1 MTDWRIVVM
10 GVSGCGKSSVGLAL
24 AEALGARFID
34 GDDLHPEAN
43 KAKMAAGIPLNDDD
57 RWPWLDLVAAA
68 LAEENLDSTGS
79 RFNGTV
85 VACSALRRV
94 YRERILHGAE
104 GVGVG
109 VGVGAGAPGTR
120 FVHLHGSRELL
131 AQRMGARSNHFMPVS
146 LLDSQLNTLELLGP
160 DEPGQTYDIA
170 APVDQ
175 LVAAALADL
184 KS

>member
-68 LAEENLDSTGS
+68 LSEENLDATGS
-79 RFNGTV
+79 NLNGTV
-85 VACSALRRV
+85 VACSALKRV
-94 YRERILHGAE
+94 YRERI
-104 GVGVG
+104 
-109 VGVGAGAPGTR
+109 GAGAPGTR

-131 AQRMGARSNHFMPVS
+131 AQRMGARTDHFMPVS
-146 LLDSQLNTLELLGP
+146 LLDSQLSTLELLGP
-160 DEPGQTYDIA
+160 DEPGQTYNIA

-184 KS
+184 KAI

>member
-10 GVSGCGKSSVGLAL
+10 GVSGCGKSSVGQAL

-68 LAEENLDSTGS
+68 LAEENLDATGS
-79 RFNGTV
+79 NFNGTV
-85 VACSALRRV
+85 VACSALKRV
-94 YRERILHGAE
+94 YRERI
-104 GVGVG
+104 
-109 VGVGAGAPGTR
+109 GAGAPGTR

-131 AQRMGARSNHFMPVS
+131 AQRMGSRPNHFMPVS
-146 LLDSQLNTLELLGP
+146 LLDSQLNTLELLSP
-160 DEPGQTYDIA
+160 YEPGRTYDIA

-175 LVAAALADL
+175 LVAAAVADL
-184 KS
+184 TT

>member
-57 RWPWLDLVAAA
+57 RWPWLDLVGEA
-68 LAEENLDSTGS
+68 LAQSN
-79 RFNGTV
+79 TV
-85 VACSALRRV
+85 VACSALKRV
-94 YRERILHGAE
+94 YRERILA
-104 GVGVG
+104 
-109 VGVGAGAPGTR
+109 AAPGTF
-120 FVHLHGSRELL
+120 FVHLHGTRELL
-131 AQRMGARSNHFMPVS
+131 AQRMNARPNHFMPVS
-146 LLDSQLNTLELLGP
+146 LLDSQLNTLEPLGA
-160 DEPGQTYDIA
+160 DEPGHTYKIA

-175 LVAAALADL
+175 LVAAVLAYL
-184 KS
+184 KN

>member
-10 GVSGCGKSSVGLAL
+10 GVSGCGKSSVGQAL

-57 RWPWLDLVAAA
+57 RWPCLDSVAAA
-68 LAEENLDSTGS
+68 LAEGD
-79 RFNGTV
+79 TV
-85 VACSALRRV
+85 VACSALKRV
-94 YRERILHGAE
+94 YRERI
-104 GVGVG
+104 
-109 VGVGAGAPGTR
+109 GAGAPGTA

-131 AQRMGARSNHFMPVS
+131 AQRMGARPNHFMPIS
-146 LLDSQLNTLELLGP
+146 LLDSQLNTLELLAA
-160 DEPGQTYDIA
+160 DEPGHTYDIA

-184 KS
+184 TT

>member
-10 GVSGCGKSSVGLAL
+10 GVSGCGKSSVGQAL

-43 KAKMAAGIPLNDDD
+43 KAKMAAGIPLNDED

-68 LAEENLDSTGS
+68 LAEENLDSIGS
-79 RFNGTV
+79 HFNGTV
-85 VACSALRRV
+85 VACSALKRV
-94 YRERILHGAE
+94 YRERI
-104 GVGVG
+104 
-109 VGVGAGAPGTR
+109 GAGAPGTQ
-120 FVHLHGSRELL
+120 FVHLHGSRKLL
-131 AQRMGARSNHFMPVS
+131 AQRMGARPNHFMPVS

-160 DEPGQTYDIA
+160 DETGHTYDIA

-184 KS
+184 KN

>member
-10 GVSGCGKSSVGLAL
+10 GVSGCGKSSVGQAL

-57 RWPWLDLVAAA
+57 RWPWLDSVAAA
-68 LAEENLDSTGS
+68 LAEGD
-79 RFNGTV
+79 TV
-85 VACSALRRV
+85 VACSALKRV
-94 YRERILHGAE
+94 YRERI
-104 GVGVG
+104 
-109 VGVGAGAPGTR
+109 GAGAPETQ

-160 DEPGQTYDIA
+160 DEPGHTYDIA

-184 KS
+184 TT